1 MNCHPLPVLPPRS
14 ALPQRRLGLNH
25 NHGAI
30 CTRPSKPLR
39 LLAAAATLAASSTLC
54 AAPAINVLTGGTSG
68 VYYPIGV
75 ALAHLYSDGIAGAET
90 TVRATKA
97 SVENLNLLQIGR
109 AQLAFALGDSV
120 AHAWQG
126 VEDAGFRAPRDR
138 LRAIAGIYPNY
149 IQIVASRE
157 SGIRTL
163 ADLKGK
169 RISVGSPRSGTELNA
184 RAIFAAAGLSYAD
197 MGQVLFKPY
206 AESVE
211 LIGNRQLDATLQS
224 AGLGVAAIRDL
235 AAMLPVTF
243 VAIPAETV
251 ARIGNSAYRAG
262 VIPAGTYQG
271 QERSV
276 PTATISNIL
285 VSQTSV
291 SDELAYR
298 MTRLLFENLDRLAHA
313 HPAAKGIE
321 LEHAVEGLPIPLH
334 PGAERFYREA
344 GVLR

>member
-1 MNCHPLPVLPPRS
+1 MNCHPLPAPSPRS
-14 ALPQRRLGLNH
+14 TFPQRRLGLQDK
-25 NHGAI
+25 HGAV
-30 CTRPSKPLR
+30 CMRLGKSLR
-39 LLAAAATLAASSTLC
+39 LLAAATGLAASSTLF
-54 AAPAINVLTGGTSG
+54 AAPTINVLTGGTSG

-75 ALAHLYSDGIAGAET
+75 ALAQLYSDNIAGSET

-109 AQLAFALGDSV
+109 GQLAFALGDSL
-120 AHAWQG
+120 ADAWQG

-138 LRAIAGIYPNY
+138 LRAIAGIYPNH

-169 RISVGSPRSGTELNA
+169 RISVGAPRSGTELNA
-184 RAIFAAAGLSYAD
+184 RAIFKAAGLSHED

-211 LIGNRQLDATLQS
+211 LIRNRQLDATLQS
-224 AGLGVAAIRDL
+224 AGLGMAAIRDL
-235 AAMLPVTF
+235 AAVLPVTF
-243 VAIPAETV
+243 VAIPADTV

>member
-1 MNCHPLPVLPPRS
+1 M
-14 ALPQRRLGLNH
+14 RLGK
-25 NHGAI
+25 
-30 CTRPSKPLR
+30 SLR
-39 LLAAAATLAASSTLC
+39 LLAAAAGLAASSTLC

-68 VYYPIGV
+68 TSGVYYPIGA
-75 ALAHLYSDGIAGAET
+75 ALAQLYSDNIAGSQT

-97 SVENLNLLQIGR
+97 SVENLNLLQIARG
-109 AQLAFALGDSV
+109 QLAFALGDAV
-120 AHAWQG
+120 ADAWQG

-138 LRAIAGIYPNY
+138 LRAIAGIYPNH

-169 RISVGSPRSGTELNA
+169 RISVGAPRSGTELNA
-184 RAIFAAAGLSYAD
+184 RAIFKAAGLSYED
-197 MGQVLFKPY
+197 MDQVLFKPY

-211 LIGNRQLDATLQS
+211 LIRNRQLDATLLS
-224 AGLGVAAIRDL
+224 AGLGMVAIRDL
-235 AAMLPVTF
+235 AAVLPVTF
-243 VAIPAETV
+243 VAIPADTV
-251 ARIGNSAYRAG
+251 ARIGNSAYQAG
-262 VIPAGTYQG
+262 VIPAGTYAG
-271 QERSV
+271 QEHDV
-276 PTATISNIL
+276 PTVTITNIL

-298 MTRLLFENLDRLAHA
+298 MTRLLFENLDRLTDA

-321 LEHAVEGLPIPLH
+321 LKHAVEGLPIPLH
-334 PGAERFYREA
+334 PGAERFYREV